1 MKETKKE
8 KVFNIINQYSL
19 GLAAFEVAQIME
31 NQTSWVAPRLT
42 ELEIAGKLKKTDLKR
57 RNPITNKVC
66 SVYRVVEK

>member
-1 MKETKKE
+1 MKESKKE
-8 KVFNIINQYSL
+8 KVFNIINQYSS

-42 ELEIAGKLKKTDLKR
+42 ELETSGKLEKTKEKR